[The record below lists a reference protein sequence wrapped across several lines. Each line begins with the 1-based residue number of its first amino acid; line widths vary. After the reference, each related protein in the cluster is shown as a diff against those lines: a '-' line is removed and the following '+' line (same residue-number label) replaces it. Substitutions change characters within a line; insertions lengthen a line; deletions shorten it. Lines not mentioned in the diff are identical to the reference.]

1 MVKSAEIL
9 DAVNREEISQAL
21 DVLCQRFD
29 SDNPGRKAK
38 GRNLGESRGH
48 RAGRQQKVPVNREEI
63 SQALDVL
70 CQRILTIQAAK
81 QKGGTWEKAEACCWS
96 ATESPWSAQDQS
108 MKRRF
113 RRSWYALSG
122 ASKERLGFSD
132 FYGRTGHALVNVLNT
147 HDSSLGLARF
157 SAY

>member
-1 MVKSAEIL
+1 MSAH
-9 DAVNREEISQAL
+9 
-21 DVLCQRFD
+21 

-48 RAGRQQKVPVNREEI
+48 RAGRQQKVPGQHKHAGI
-63 SQALDVL
+63 
-70 CQRILTIQAAK
+70 
-81 QKGGTWEKAEACCWS
+81 
-96 ATESPWSAQDQS
+96 DQS